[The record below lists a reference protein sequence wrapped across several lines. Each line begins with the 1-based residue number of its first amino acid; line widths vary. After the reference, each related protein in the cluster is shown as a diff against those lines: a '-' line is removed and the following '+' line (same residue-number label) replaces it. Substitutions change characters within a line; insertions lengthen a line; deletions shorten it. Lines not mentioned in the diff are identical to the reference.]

1 MGNLKDVSRILVK
14 LFLVCP
20 HIAQE
25 RFLYSYSSATGDIPV
40 NTELLDFMNLELNTA
55 FASRG
60 VNFLLL
66 LPNHESV

>member
-25 RFLYSYSSATGDIPV
+25 RFLYSYSSARGYTGEYGAAGLYEFG
-40 NTELLDFMNLELNTA
+40 TEHSIRIKRGELPL
-55 FASRG
+55 AST
-60 VNFLLL
+60 
-66 LPNHESV
+66 

>member
-1 MGNLKDVSRILVK
+1 MDDDGEFERCKSYTLVK

-40 NTELLDFMNLELNTA
+40 NTELWTL
-55 FASRG
+55 
-60 VNFLLL
+60 
-66 LPNHESV
+66 